1 MKKIIALSLLSVL
14 VGNTFAQED
23 YVKATS
29 TIKNITLFL
38 SGAQVKRAS
47 TFNVVTGTNKI
58 KIAGLPHAIDAH
70 SIKIEGQPGITLVSV
85 NHRTNYLEE
94 APQNPY
100 YKKLVAE
107 RDALN
112 LDIQRHYNDQAILN
126 EEINMLAYNQDIKG
140 ENESLNS
147 EELMDYAELYQDR
160 LTDINIKKLELDR
173 KIKEAQ
179 KKQLALNQQISELEY
194 KHNRS
199 TSEILLN
206 ISATAGKRVTLEFT
220 YSTYSARWIP
230 FYDIRSDE
238 TGADVNIE
246 LKAKVSQWTGEDW
259 KDVSLVLSTGNPSE
273 SHELPKVNPW
283 TLSVNSRQ
291 AYYENKKK
299 GKKNKEHSN
308 TTGWDYNGQQIS
320 EEAPMP
326 VQNEISLGDFE
337 YSGNTAQN
345 ANLPAGTY
353 NVTTTA
359 TLVSTTRKEISA
371 EYKITIP
378 YSVPSDSKLYD
389 VDISTVTNKAVYS
402 YYAAPKI
409 AKGAYLLARLP
420 EWQKLNLLDGEANV
434 YFKKTFIGKTNLA
447 SELFSDTL
455 DVSLGKD
462 PNVVVDRTR
471 VKAEGA
477 VQVSGTTRTDTYIYE
492 ISVKN
497 NKSTAVEME
506 LEDIIPIAQDKEITV
521 KLVDDGDGKFDPSK
535 GKLTWN
541 IKLNAGESKKVRFSY
556 SVKYPRS
563 RKVYGY

>member
-1 MKKIIALSLLSVL
+1 MKKIISLSLLSVL
-14 VGNTFAQED
+14 VANTACAQEE
-23 YVKATS
+23 YSKATS
-29 TIKNITLFL
+29 SIKSITLFL
-38 SGAQVKRAS
+38 SGAQVKRTS
-47 TFNVVTGTNKI
+47 TFNVISGTNKI
-58 KIAGLPHAIDAH
+58 KIAGLPHAIDAR

-107 RDALN
+107 RDAVN
-112 LDIQRHYNDQAILN
+112 LEVQRHGNDQAILN
-126 EEINMLAYNQDIKG
+126 EELNMLAYNQDIKG
-140 ENESLNS
+140 ENETLNA
-147 EELMDYAELYQDR
+147 EELMDYSEMYQDR
-160 LTDINIKKLELDR
+160 LTDISIKKLEIDR

-179 KKQLALNQQISELEY
+179 KKLLALNKQISELEY

-206 ISATAGKRVTLEFT
+206 ISASAGKRITLEFT

-273 SHELPKVNPW
+273 SHELPKLNSW
-283 TLSVNSRQ
+283 NLSVQNRSTYDR
-291 AYYENKKK
+291 KKK
-299 GKKNKEHSN
+299 SKSQKAYGSYNDGYDSN
-308 TTGWDYNGQQIS
+308 APAQLESVEIQETEDKAFDYAGN
-320 EEAPMP
+320 
-326 VQNEISLGDFE
+326 
-337 YSGNTAQN
+337 SGQN
-345 ANLPAGTY
+345 ANIEYL
-353 NVTTTA
+353 TTT
-359 TLVSTTRKEISA
+359 TSVVSTERKEISA
-371 EYKITIP
+371 EYKINIP

-389 VDISTVTNKAVYS
+389 VDISSVTNAAVYS

-434 YFKKTFIGKTNLA
+434 YFKKTFIGKTRLA

-471 VKAEGA
+471 IKAEGA

-497 NKSTAVEME
+497 NKSTAIDME
-506 LEDIIPIAQDKEITV
+506 LEDVIPIAQDKEITV
-521 KLVDDGDGKFDPSK
+521 KMVDDGDAKFDPSK

-541 IKLNAGESKKVRFSY
+541 VKLAAGESKKVRFSY
-556 SVKYPRS
+556 SVKYPRT